1 LEVWRLVAVGKSAH
15 AGHHAQHVVVRG
27 VHVDRG
33 RRGRANRVVG
43 DREQQRGVINTRQ
56 VARARGLVLLGL
68 QGERVHVDADR
79 GDVGVVLVRLDL
91 VEVASLAHREPVVTV
106 ELDERGDA
114 RVLARHALHAR
125 DGVARLQHGPVPP
138 VGEVEGLLTLP
149 RQGDR
154 RIAADERVALD
165 NPDKLLARVV
175 EVQLQ
180 LVGRGRD
187 GLAARELQH
196 IDQVLVGDLGEL
208 AALIRVEVDV
218 VNVQR
223 GGDQVG
229 RGDAVADDVDV
240 RVLGRNVELQVAQV
254 VERQVHAHLVVLQ
267 RNQGQRQTRVAAE
280 PELHG
285 HVQRVLGAAVAD
297 LVGRV
302 GLARRAVII
311 AVLATLDDQVRQV
324 GHVAHHLGIARLL
337 ARLLGE
343 LVPDV
348 QPLSIVL
355 VNALTADLELNLL
368 DEVVADPVEPAEL
381 RA

>member
-1 LEVWRLVAVGKSAH
+1 M
-15 AGHHAQHVVVRG
+15 
-27 VHVDRG
+27 
-33 RRGRANRVVG
+33 
-43 DREQQRGVINTRQ
+43 
-56 VARARGLVLLGL
+56 LLGL

-114 RVLARHALHAR
+114 GVLARHALHAR

-240 RVLGRNVELQVAQV
+240 
-254 VERQVHAHLVVLQ
+254 
-267 RNQGQRQTRVAAE
+267 
-280 PELHG
+280 
-285 HVQRVLGAAVAD
+285 
-297 LVGRV
+297 
-302 GLARRAVII
+302 
-311 AVLATLDDQVRQV
+311 
-324 GHVAHHLGIARLL
+324 
-337 ARLLGE
+337 
-343 LVPDV
+343 
-348 QPLSIVL
+348 
-355 VNALTADLELNLL
+355 
-368 DEVVADPVEPAEL
+368 
-381 RA
+381 

>member
-1 LEVWRLVAVGKSAH
+1 M
-15 AGHHAQHVVVRG
+15 
-27 VHVDRG
+27 
-33 RRGRANRVVG
+33 
-43 DREQQRGVINTRQ
+43 
-56 VARARGLVLLGL
+56 
-68 QGERVHVDADR
+68 
-79 GDVGVVLVRLDL
+79 
-91 VEVASLAHREPVVTV
+91 
-106 ELDERGDA
+106 
-114 RVLARHALHAR
+114 
-125 DGVARLQHGPVPP
+125 
-138 VGEVEGLLTLP
+138 
-149 RQGDR
+149 
-154 RIAADERVALD
+154 
-165 NPDKLLARVV
+165 V

-196 IDQVLVGDLGEL
+196 VNQVLVGDLGEL
-208 AALIRVEVDV
+208 AALVRVQVDV

-324 GHVAHHLGIARLL
+324 GHVANHLGIASLL

-348 QPLSIVL
+348 QPLTIVL

>member
-1 LEVWRLVAVGKSAH
+1 M
-15 AGHHAQHVVVRG
+15 
-27 VHVDRG
+27 
-33 RRGRANRVVG
+33 
-43 DREQQRGVINTRQ
+43 
-56 VARARGLVLLGL
+56 LLGL
-68 QGERVHVDADR
+68 EGERVDVDANR

-154 RIAADERVALD
+154 SVAADERVALD
-165 NPDKLLARVV
+165 NPHQLLAGVV

-196 IDQVLVGDLGEL
+196 VNQVLVGDLGEL
-208 AALIRVEVDV
+208 AALVRVQVDV

-324 GHVAHHLGIARLL
+324 GHVANHLGIASLL

-355 VNALTADLELNLL
+355 VNALSADLEFNPV
-368 DEVVADPVEPAEL
+368 DEVVSNPVEPAEL